1 MTPYLSMDYPV
12 CLGGKFCGPAM
23 QRVSTARA
31 TPPPSMDRP
40 TEAGT
45 QRGRSQPSQNT
56 DSLTMSHPVK
66 QFCQDQPGHRGRAGL
81 PTPLCPRPRP
91 WGATWDDPQQRHPRA
106 VDNRR
111 WQWERLTLMP
121 KGLRPA
127 RPCTGSVL
135 GLPSGGRRETAGP
148 TGQVWVEA
156 WRGPV
161 GAWGPGHTKAV
172 SCPLLPSPASSATS
186 ASARTGSWSRWT
198 SGPGSPD
205 GAVRM
210 TIAPGTSPT
219 RRWARPRAGHPLC
232 PQNPHPARLLASPD
246 VGPPAGLAGPSG
258 RPGPG
263 SVGTPR
269 AQGHDPARSQLCA
282 GSRICGTEGR

>member
-1 MTPYLSMDYPV
+1 M
-12 CLGGKFCGPAM
+12 LG
-23 QRVSTARA
+23 
-31 TPPPSMDRP
+31 
-40 TEAGT
+40 
-45 QRGRSQPSQNT
+45 
-56 DSLTMSHPVK
+56 
-66 QFCQDQPGHRGRAGL
+66 
-81 PTPLCPRPRP
+81 
-91 WGATWDDPQQRHPRA
+91 
-106 VDNRR
+106 
-111 WQWERLTLMP
+111 RLDTLMP

-148 TGQVWVEA
+148 TSQVRVEA

-161 GAWGPGHTKAV
+161 GAWGPGQTKAV

-198 SGPGSPD
+198 SGPGSPG
-205 GAVRM
+205 GATRM

-219 RRWARPRAGHPLC
+219 LRWARPHAGHPLC
-232 PQNPHPARLLASPD
+232 LQNPHPARLLTSPD

-269 AQGHDPARSQLCA
+269 
-282 GSRICGTEGR
+282 GTGA